1 VGFYGKLP
9 GAGDFLQRRLP
20 PGFVAAWDAGFEVAV
35 NAARA
40 TLGDA
45 WHDIWREAPAWRFA
59 LMPGVCGESA
69 WIGVMGPAI
78 DRVGRGFPMVLAHAI
93 EAPDVLSRVV
103 AEAGGWFAMVED
115 VYRCARADAT
125 VSVDAFDAAVQALP
139 DPQAWLAGSG
149 ATDSLRGDWRGAVRT
164 SWLRKGED
172 RQLAALW
179 MRCVEAGD
187 RCLWWT
193 SGGVRMSPAVLSTH
207 GLPAPDEYGAFLVD
221 AEAQGAPRATAPTPQ
236 AEPVLDHPATA
247 QGEVDDVLA
256 DLLAMPS
263 SPDVTMPIA
272 DERDDMPSE
281 ITPSPPVAAPVAQW
295 HEQQVTLIVADN
307 GAADP
312 RRQAATRVSEALAEA
327 LAGMHDVRE
336 RLSALHPSLRER
348 SGDLIDPV
356 PEDAAVL
363 VARVADGC
371 AELLRAGAAAAWHWR
386 RGRLR
391 PLFTTE
397 VDAAAALSE
406 ADTLRPGDLAG
417 ILSPAAAPRAPG
429 VGAADALR
437 LDEVRCN
444 VERGDRLLLMA
455 TDTLLRLSDD
465 ALAGAL
471 QAGSG
476 EEVRAR
482 IGAAADLG
490 GESAQWP
497 VAVIEVG
504 T

>member
-1 VGFYGKLP
+1 
-9 GAGDFLQRRLP
+9 
-20 PGFVAAWDAGFEVAV
+20 
-35 NAARA
+35 
-40 TLGDA
+40 
-45 WHDIWREAPAWRFA
+45 
-59 LMPGVCGESA
+59 
-69 WIGVMGPAI
+69 
-78 DRVGRGFPMVLAHAI
+78 
-93 EAPDVLSRVV
+93 
-103 AEAGGWFAMVED
+103 
-115 VYRCARADAT
+115 
-125 VSVDAFDAAVQALP
+125 
-139 DPQAWLAGSG
+139 
-149 ATDSLRGDWRGAVRT
+149 
-164 SWLRKGED
+164 
-172 RQLAALW
+172 
-179 MRCVEAGD
+179 
-187 RCLWWT
+187 
-193 SGGVRMSPAVLSTH
+193 
-207 GLPAPDEYGAFLVD
+207 
-221 AEAQGAPRATAPTPQ
+221 
-236 AEPVLDHPATA
+236 
-247 QGEVDDVLA
+247 VDDVLA

-312 RRQAATRVSEALAEA
+312 RRQAATRVSEALAGA